1 MQHLQAAHKICQAA
15 IVLNRDILHWA
26 NFIEIMPVPQYFFG
40 EDLILWVP
48 EQLRNSLDKA
58 WHDNRRRVKRG
69 CNSLIPAQGIF
80 DQLRRMLQKPADV
93 STASEK
99 LLA

>member
-1 MQHLQAAHKICQAA
+1 MMSTATQWMKDHVWQEIEAMILNDAHFRL
-15 IVLNRDILHWA
+15 V
-26 NFIEIMPVPQYFFG
+26 
-40 EDLILWVP
+40 LWVP

-69 CNSLIPAQGIF
+69 CNSVIPAQGIF

-99 LLA
+99 FPLPNAYETK